1 MKNADHLKSSY
12 KTTTV
17 LQMSLRVDW
26 TEDLRVKWRQM
37 NKYVVDLG

>member
-1 MKNADHLKSSY
+1 MKNVDYLKSSY
-12 KTTTV
+12 KIIIV

-26 TEDLRVKWRQM
+26 IEDFRVKWRQM